1 MLTITQIATLKTEI
15 TTDPL
20 SLGYS
25 VPYAAGA
32 DAAVAALLNAV
43 TGNGTASIFNN
54 QIPLSSFVH
63 ALAAADFASLTLLQ
77 IAQLNL
83 LFING
88 VLDATVAT
96 NVTLITALVSGMT
109 TPSKTAVTA
118 IAKRTGS
125 RAESIF
131 VAGVVV
137 ATEDVTATRH

>member
-88 VLDATVAT
+88 VLDATVA
-96 NVTLITALVSGMT
+96 NVTLVTALVSGMT

-131 VAGVVV
+131 SAGVVV